1 MRQGPGRSGR
11 KITGLRCWVGREVVV
26 IANRILSSN
35 SPSDLVHVRFNRSEQ
50 RSLLRLYLRG
60 DLRSRRLCVDY
71 LRAGLGVRGNRQF
84 ILGMCDRMI
93 PDRSTYVR
101 WQALLML
108 GQHAERHPD
117 EIWPSVLKWGTV
129 KNRDIRQGVACCVLE
144 HVLEHHFDP
153 YFDRALSHIA
163 GGHRRFAYT
172 LAYCWR
178 LGQAGSPVNAQR
190 FDAFKR
196 AVFPRGQASWRGQ
209 TRQPRLPG
217 VLK

>member
-1 MRQGPGRSGR
+1 MS
-11 KITGLRCWVGREVVV
+11 
-26 IANRILSSN
+26 ANRILSSN

-50 RSLLRLYLRG
+50 QSLLRLYLRG
-60 DLRSRRLCVDY
+60 DLRNRRLCVDY

-84 ILGMCDRMI
+84 ILRMCDRMI

-129 KNRDIRQGVACCVLE
+129 QNRDIRRGVACCVLE

-153 YFDRALSHIA
+153 YFERALSHIA
-163 GGHRRFAYT
+163 ADIGDSHIRLHTVGDSAKRDCRTTLNDSIRSNVRRSREVWHRSNGM
-172 LAYCWR
+172 
-178 LGQAGSPVNAQR
+178 LGSDGFR
-190 FDAFKR
+190 AF
-196 AVFPRGQASWRGQ
+196 
-209 TRQPRLPG
+209 
-217 VLK
+217 

>member
-1 MRQGPGRSGR
+1 MSKDRIFSSVSPG
-11 KITGLRCWVGREVVV
+11 
-26 IANRILSSN
+26 
-35 SPSDLVHVRFNRSEQ
+35 DLVHVRFNGSEKE
-50 RSLLRLYLRG
+50 SLLRLYLRG

-84 ILGMCDRMI
+84 ILGMCDGMI

-129 KNRDIRQGVACCVLE
+129 QNRDIRRGVACCILE

-163 GGHRRFAYT
+163 CGHRRFAYT

-178 LGQAGSPVNAQR
+178 LGQAGSQVSAQR

-196 AVFPRGQASWRGQ
+196 SAFPRVRRAECAG
-209 TRQPRLPG
+209 RLEEG
-217 VLK
+217 S